1 MQSLQSLRRGNRRAI
16 SEMLAVIIMLA
27 LTVVA
32 GAFVYQVFFNKANS
46 YSNTASINIDNA
58 QISNNELVM
67 TVKNLG
73 SITFTTLSVTVYSG
87 GSQVTISGG
96 SFLPSTLSPGQTAVY
111 TGSLSESVGASYLIE
126 VEGTSTSA
134 GSVVATIT
142 ITGS

>member
-1 MQSLQSLRRGNRRAI
+1 
-16 SEMLAVIIMLA
+16 
-27 LTVVA
+27 
-32 GAFVYQVFFNKANS
+32 
-46 YSNTASINIDNA
+46 
-58 QISNNELVM
+58 M

-73 SITFTTLSVTVYSG
+73 SITFSTLSVTVYSG

-96 SFLPSTLSPGQTAVY
+96 SFSPSTLSPGQTAVY

>member
-1 MQSLQSLRRGNRRAI
+1 
-16 SEMLAVIIMLA
+16 MLAVIIMLA
-27 LTVVA
+27 LTIVA
-32 GAFVYQVFFNKANS
+32 GAFVYEAFFNKANS

-58 QISNNELVM
+58 QISNGELVM

-87 GSQVTISGG
+87 GSVVTISGG
-96 SFLPSTLSPGQTAVY
+96 SFSPSTLSPGQTAVY
-111 TGSLSESVGASYLIE
+111 TGSLSETVGASYLIE

-134 GSVVATIT
+134 GSVVGTIT